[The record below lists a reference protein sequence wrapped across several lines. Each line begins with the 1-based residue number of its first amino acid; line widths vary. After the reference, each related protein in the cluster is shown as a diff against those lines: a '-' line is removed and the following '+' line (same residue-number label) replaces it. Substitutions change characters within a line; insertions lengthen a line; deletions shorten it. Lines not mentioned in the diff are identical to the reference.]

1 MSGCGPPESPLNVS
15 TGGHQWPA
23 LSNARYTDARPIF
36 SVRAISVGPRP
47 SALSCFTRAG
57 SMDALRPPPAIRGST
72 GWSVGPIF
80 SGYLVA

>member
-36 SVRAISVGPRP
+36 SVRAISTIDTLCAAEPIP
-47 SALSCFTRAG
+47 AQSALA
-57 SMDALRPPPAIRGST
+57 
-72 GWSVGPIF
+72 
-80 SGYLVA
+80 